1 MTRGEVWCPHIQ
13 RHRLYAFLKELSG
26 PSFSP
31 DIIVFLIH
39 IPMTFSYAAYSRI
52 HSRSPVR
59 SSREGGSV
67 LWLNFPLGITPGFA
81 PSRYQERTQ
90 ELVTDLDTSLR

>member
-1 MTRGEVWCPHIQ
+1 
-13 RHRLYAFLKELSG
+13 
-26 PSFSP
+26 
-31 DIIVFLIH
+31 
-39 IPMTFSYAAYSRI
+39 MTFSYAAYSRI

-90 ELVTDLDTSLR
+90 ELVTGLDTNLG